1 MKRVGFIG
9 CGNMGEAFLKGI
21 INSLMVEISNIS
33 VYDLAKGKEIESK
46 YGVKALEGELDLVH
60 NSDIIFLAVKPNIY
74 FDVID
79 KIKDSINSSK
89 ILVAMAPGITMEDI
103 LEETENRNSKIVRTM
118 PNLPLMVQEGC
129 IAYSF
134 NENLEDEEKVFFKEL
149 FEKMEM
155 KSVEDNEKQNNSYV
169 FKVKSEKIKD
179 NLLSLGFN
187 LDEEQMEEDMKNCF
201 RLKEK
206 GNLFVIELFDDIL
219 NKKASGCKDI
229 DIYYS
234 EKMIRD
240 NKKENKRLL
249 KAIFE
254 DIGYEYKSIVFDKLK
269 EMFEKKQKDKSID
282 LKYNNKIQL
291 EYSWEGDE
299 IKLRI
304 VANDFANE
312 QEKTFD
318 FNRNDVWDKLKS
330 EEIVVS
336 EIKSKGELDFVKRML
351 TLKNK
356 VATVI
361 IRDNQEKI
369 GKETSTEAIY
379 IQTTLVSL
387 KDDNGVLEN
396 CRILGCILN
405 MVCNNISNNKIEK
418 YILQLKE
425 LKNDN
430 ASKEIKLEDASM
442 IMNNNSGKIEI
453 SIIPE

>member
-1 MKRVGFIG
+1 
-9 CGNMGEAFLKGI
+9 
-21 INSLMVEISNIS
+21 
-33 VYDLAKGKEIESK
+33 
-46 YGVKALEGELDLVH
+46 
-60 NSDIIFLAVKPNIY
+60 
-74 FDVID
+74 
-79 KIKDSINSSK
+79 
-89 ILVAMAPGITMEDI
+89 
-103 LEETENRNSKIVRTM
+103 
-118 PNLPLMVQEGC
+118 
-129 IAYSF
+129 
-134 NENLEDEEKVFFKEL
+134 
-149 FEKMEM
+149 
-155 KSVEDNEKQNNSYV
+155 
-169 FKVKSEKIKD
+169 
-179 NLLSLGFN
+179 
-187 LDEEQMEEDMKNCF
+187 
-201 RLKEK
+201 
-206 GNLFVIELFDDIL
+206 
-219 NKKASGCKDI
+219 
-229 DIYYS
+229 
-234 EKMIRD
+234 MIRD

-249 KAIFE
+249 KAIFV